1 MYFIVIYDAQK
12 VNDHEPLEPL
22 KQLQRLVVSHRLP
35 KFYIPAA

>member
-12 VNDHEPLEPL
+12 VNDHEPL
-22 KQLQRLVVSHRLP
+22 KQLQRLIVLHRLP

>member
-12 VNDHEPLEPL
+12 VNDNEPL
-22 KQLQRLVVSHRLP
+22 KQLQRLVVLYHLP

>member
-12 VNDHEPLEPL
+12 VNDNEPL
-22 KQLQRLVVSHRLP
+22 KQLVVLYRLP